1 MRRKIMTLALSAV
14 LLAGLGI
21 LASQAIKG
29 APGTSLAGYETA
41 PVEKGEIVA
50 TVNATGS
57 IAPRSRAV
65 LAFSVTGRIAEISVA
80 IGDRVQA
87 GQKLAAIDA
96 REMQQAVV
104 QAEALLRASQ
114 ARLEELRRGP
124 SADEVNA
131 ARASV
136 ASAQEYLNLLRAGA
150 SSREVEIARLRWEQ
164 AKDEL
169 WKAQSYRDA
178 TCGNPQISEAAK
190 DQSRAAVAAAEMAAE
205 IARLQY
211 EQVKEGPGATDI
223 RAAEAQLAE
232 AQANLARLTSGPS
245 AQEIRA
251 AQAQVDQNL
260 AALEQARLRLEGTTL
275 TAPFDGVVV
284 EVNGHV
290 GELVSVTTPVI
301 TLADLGAYHID
312 VEIDEA
318 SIGQVQVGQEAQITL
333 DAFPD
338 KLLRGRVSR
347 IAPAGTLSQGVVN
360 YGVTV
365 DLEPTD
371 VPVKADMTASVN
383 IIVARKTNVLLV
395 PNRAVR
401 RDRLGRYVEAV
412 VDGEIRRQEV
422 ETGLSNETH
431 TEISKGLKEGMVV
444 VVSAPRQS
452 PFAPSTSGR

>member
-1 MRRKIMTLALSAV
+1 MRKIITIALSVV
-14 LLAGLGI
+14 LLAGLAI
-21 LASQAIKG
+21 LASQAMRATPG
-29 APGTSLAGYETA
+29 ASLAGYELA
-41 PVEKGEIVA
+41 PVERGEIVA

-57 IAPRSRAV
+57 VAPRSRAV
-65 LAFSVTGRIAEISVA
+65 LAFAATGRIAEINVSV
-80 IGDRVQA
+80 GDRVQA
-87 GQKLAAIDA
+87 GQKLATIDA
-96 REMQQAVV
+96 REMQQAVA

-124 SADEVNA
+124 SPDQVNA
-131 ARASV
+131 AKASV
-136 ASAQEYLNLLRAGA
+136 ASAQEYLNLLNAGA
-150 SSREVEIARLRWEQ
+150 SPREVEIARLRWEQ

-178 TCGNPQISEAAK
+178 TCGNPQVSEAAK

-211 EQVKEGPGATDI
+211 EQVKDGPSATDI

-284 EVNGHV
+284 AVNGHI

-301 TLADLGAYHID
+301 TLADLSAYHID

-318 SIGQVQVGQEAQITL
+318 SIGQVEIGQEAQIVL

-338 KLLRGRVSR
+338 KPLRGRVSR

-365 DLEPTD
+365 DLEPTE
-371 VPVKADMTASVN
+371 VAVKADMTASVN
-383 IIVARKTNVLLV
+383 IVVARKANVLLV
-395 PNRAVR
+395 PNRSVR
-401 RDRLGRYVEAV
+401 RDRLGRYVEIV
-412 VDGEIRRQEV
+412 VDNEIKRQDV
-422 ETGLSNETH
+422 EAGLSNETH
-431 TEISKGLKEGMVV
+431 TEVSKGLTEGMVV